1 MLGGRQR
8 KFLEFY
14 MFAILGLGFLL
25 GLQHAME
32 ADHVAAVAA
41 ITAGSGRLRQVLRH
55 GLFWGLGHA
64 LALSSF
70 AAFVVLARGNISP
83 GLSAALEFAVACM
96 LIALGGMVILRVVRE
111 RLHFHFHHHAGGK
124 VHFHSH
130 SHAGERQIHDETR
143 HEHDHNNG
151 SVRRSL
157 AVGVMHGM
165 AGSAALVALAAPGEW
180 LQGLGFVFLFA
191 IGSIAGMV
199 LLSSVIALP
208 IVLSGRVMTGLN
220 RSLQLGTGIFSM
232 TIGSIYA
239 FAQTPAVLALL
250 QS

>member
-1 MLGGRQR
+1 
-8 KFLEFY
+8 
-14 MFAILGLGFLL
+14 MFAFLGLGFLL

-41 ITAGSGRLRQVLRH
+41 ITAGSGRLAQVLRH

-64 LALSSF
+64 LALASF
-70 AAFVVLARGNISP
+70 AAFVVLARGNIP
-83 GLSAALEFAVACM
+83 TGLSAALEFAVACM
-96 LIALGGMVILRVVRE
+96 LIVLGVMVIIRVLRE

-130 SHAGERQIHDETR
+130 SHAGERQAHDGNR
-143 HEHDHNNG
+143 HEHEHNSA

-157 AVGVMHGM
+157 AVGVMHGL

-180 LQGLGFVFLFA
+180 LQGLGFVLLFA
-191 IGSIAGMV
+191 TGSIAGMV

-220 RSLQLGTGIFSM
+220 RGLQLGAGTISVGIGGF
-232 TIGSIYA
+232 YA
-239 FAQTPAVLALL
+239 YTQTPAVLALL